1 MNLRAFK
8 TLLRKNAEK
17 RLRLLLADGDP
28 IPAAFHITEV
38 GQVTKD
44 FIDCGG
50 TRRTT
55 AACVLQ
61 AWVSEEEPDHRLT
74 AGKLA
79 TILDLAGKV
88 IPSDDMDMEIEYEHD
103 KTRRTR
109 RHS

>member
-79 TILDLAGKV
+79 SILDLAGKV